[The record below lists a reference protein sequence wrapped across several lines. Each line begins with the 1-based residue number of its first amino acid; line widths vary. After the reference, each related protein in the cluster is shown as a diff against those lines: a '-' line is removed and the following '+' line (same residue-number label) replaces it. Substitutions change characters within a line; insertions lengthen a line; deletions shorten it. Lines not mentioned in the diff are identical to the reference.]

1 MQVKYLRYIPV
12 SKLVEQGLNPTQLL
26 LAAIIVSFHT
36 DEKSLRAGLGNISEA
51 LGLSPKTIQRA
62 MPKLIEQK
70 LITVISGYKERNA
83 NEYKPT
89 KKLLALYGQN
99 DRINMDKMTTH
110 KPKGYIKEN
119 DAAALARRHNFQK
132 EYEQD
137 VKAYN
142 EEYAEKRLKRRIE
155 QKETK

>member
-1 MQVKYLRYIPV
+1 MQVKYLKYIPV
-12 SKLVEQGLNPTQLL
+12 SKLVELGLNPTQLL
-26 LAAIIVSFHT
+26 LAAIIVSFNS
-36 DEKSLRAGLGNISEA
+36 DNKSLRAGLGNISEA
-51 LGLSPKTIQRA
+51 LGLSAKTVQRA
-62 MPKLIEQK
+62 IPKLIELK

-99 DRINMDKMTTH
+99 DRINMDKSSTH

-142 EEYAEKRLKRRIE
+142 EEYAQKRLEQRIAI
-155 QKETK
+155 KK